1 MIPAISPRRLFVDG
15 LVLSALF
22 SIVVLGSVGLNPAIW
37 LDDYPPDVRAAIGDS
52 MPQPRALQV
61 VIGALLVLVIIG
73 GLIWSLCRLDSEL
86 GGIGFGS
93 ASLHTFLIFW
103 IINTAD
109 VVVVDWLFFMILF
122 RNWVVL
128 PGTEG
133 LAGYDDYF
141 FHFKGSFLSL
151 APWAGSFVLSVVA
164 GAGWWWLVARRRQ
177 RERAGALSRTT

>member
-1 MIPAISPRRLFVDG
+1 MTDG

-22 SIVVLGSVGLNPAIW
+22 SLVAVGSVWLNPVIW

-52 MPQPRALQV
+52 LPQPLALQALV
-61 VIGALLVLVIIG
+61 GALLAAVIIG
-73 GLIWSLCRLDSEL
+73 GLIWSLRRLDSEL

-93 ASLHTFLIFW
+93 ASLHAFLIFW
-103 IINTAD
+103 IINAAD
-109 VVVVDWLFFMILF
+109 VVVVDWLFFMTLL

-141 FHFKGSFLSL
+141 FHFRRSFLTL
-151 APWAGSFVLSVVA
+151 APWAGSIILSVVV
-164 GAGWWWLVARRRQ
+164 GAGWWWWVTQQRRRK
-177 RERAGALSRTT
+177 RAGAPRTPS